1 MPITAGSLGVVG
13 RAGRSRSSV
22 PGQGFRVPTQGYG
35 GYWWGSQW
43 EGAHAGW
50 SSVLLSSSKAD
61 WLRSAWR
68 AAEGGCEE

>member
-1 MPITAGSLGVVG
+1 MPITAGGLCVVG

-22 PGQGFRVPTQGYG
+22 PGQGFRVSSQGCG

-43 EGAHAGW
+43 EGAHASW
-50 SSVLLSSSKAD
+50 SSMLLPSSKAD
-61 WLRSAWR
+61 WLRSAQR